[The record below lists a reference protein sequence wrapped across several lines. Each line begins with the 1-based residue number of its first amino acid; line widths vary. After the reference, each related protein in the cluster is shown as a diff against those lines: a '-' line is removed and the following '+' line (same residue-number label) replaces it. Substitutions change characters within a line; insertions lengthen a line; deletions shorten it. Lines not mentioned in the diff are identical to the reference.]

1 MVKII
6 NAVEEIVTF
15 NIEYKDIT
23 LEDMFIELEISKM
36 NVGAVLINGIPKKL
50 TEKIIDNSTIYILPV
65 LSGG

>member
-6 NAVEEIVTF
+6 NAVEDIVTF

-23 LEDMFIELEISKM
+23 LEEMFIELEISKM

-50 TEKIIDNSTIYILPV
+50 SEKIIDNSTIHILPV